1 MDWTKSYSASW
12 RVFKVNET
20 TWADSEL
27 IGGVDSINITR
38 SCSGD
43 CPRLES
49 GSMTVTADDFE
60 QGYYRIV
67 MYATQGVETERVD
80 VATLLCESNKSTHD
94 YGASQHSVSC
104 NSVLY
109 PAYTERVLDG
119 AYIAAGANVAEFAA
133 DMLRKCIKAP
143 VVVDGGFRI
152 ADFYWFEF
160 GVRILDAVWESLNL
174 GGFVMQIDGRGTVHI
189 MPRPTEAALSLDGAN
204 VSLLSTK
211 VQSELNTADVPNRYI
226 AKSDLTVAIAVN
238 DSPDSP
244 VSTVSRGYY
253 YDEIDDS
260 PAQVD
265 GETLSMYALRRLSEM
280 STAVT
285 AVRSY
290 QREYMPDVYPFDL
303 VTGTLDTIGITGNM
317 RVMNQ
322 TLNCAAG
329 ITVSEQLAREVQL
342 WQQI

>member
-12 RVFKVNET
+12 RVFRVNET

-27 IGGVDSINITR
+27 IKGVDSINITR

-49 GSMTVTADDFE
+49 GSMTVTGNEFE
-60 QGYYRIV
+60 SGYYRIV
-67 MYATQGVETERVD
+67 MNATQGVETERVD
-80 VATLLCESNKSTHD
+80 VATLLCESSKSTHD
-94 YGASQHSVSC
+94 YGSSQHSVSC

-119 AYIAAGANVAEFAA
+119 AYIPAGTNVAEYAA
-133 DMLRKCIKAP
+133 NMLSGCIKAP
-143 VVVDGGFRI
+143 VEYEGGFTL

-160 GVRILDAVWESLNL
+160 GIRILDAVWEALNI
-174 GGFVMQIDGRGTVHI
+174 GGYVMQIDGRGTVHI
-189 MPRPTEAALSLDGAN
+189 RPRPTQAAMSLDGAN

-211 VQSELNTADVPNRYI
+211 VQSELNASDVPNRYI
-226 AKSDLTVAIAVN
+226 AKSDLTVAIAIN

-253 YDEIDDS
+253 YDEIDES
-260 PAQVD
+260 PAQID
-265 GETLSMYALRRLSEM
+265 GETLSMYALRRLSEL

-290 QREYMPDVYPFDL
+290 QREFMPDVYPFDL
-303 VTGTLDTIGITGNM
+303 VTGT
-317 RVMNQ
+317 
-322 TLNCAAG
+322 
-329 ITVSEQLAREVQL
+329 
-342 WQQI
+342 

>member
-12 RVFKVNET
+12 RVFRVNEA
-20 TWADSEL
+20 TWADSEQL
-27 IGGVDSINITR
+27 SGVDAVNITR

-49 GSMTVTADDFE
+49 GSMTVTGNSFE

-80 VATLLCESNKSTHD
+80 VATLLCESSKDSHD
-94 YGASQHSVSC
+94 YGVSQFGVSC

-133 DMLRKCIKAP
+133 DMLRRCIKAP
-143 VVVDGGFRI
+143 VEVDGGFAL
-152 ADFYWFEF
+152 ADFYWFDF
-160 GVRILDAVWESLNL
+160 GIRILDAVWEALNL
-174 GGFVMQIDGRGTVHI
+174 GGYVMQIDGRGTVHI

-211 VQSELNTADVPNRYI
+211 VQSELNAADVPNRYI
-226 AKSDLTVAIAVN
+226 AKSDLTIAVAVN

-265 GETLSMYALRRLSEM
+265 GETLAMYALRRLSEL

-285 AVRSY
+285 EVRSY
-290 QREYMPDVYPFDL
+290 QREYIPDVLPFDL
-303 VTGTLDTIGITGNM
+303 VTGTLGTIGVTGDM
-317 RVMNQ
+317 RVINQ
-322 TLNCAAG
+322 TLECAEG

>member
-1 MDWTKSYSASW
+1 M
-12 RVFKVNET
+12 
-20 TWADSEL
+20 TWAESEL
-27 IGGVDSINITR
+27 VGGVDSINITR

-49 GSMTVTADDFE
+49 GTMTITGDNFE

-67 MYATQGVETERVD
+67 MNATQGVESERVD
-80 VATLLCESNKSTHD
+80 VATLLCESSKSTHD

-119 AYIAAGANVAEFAA
+119 AYIPAGANVAEFAA

-143 VVVDGGFRI
+143 VVFEGGFML

-160 GVRILDAVWESLNL
+160 GIRILDAVWIALNL
-174 GGFVMQIDGRGTVHI
+174 GGYVMRIDGRGTVHI
-189 MPRPTEAALSLDGAN
+189 MPKPTKAAMSLDGAN

-211 VQSELNTADVPNRYI
+211 VQSELNAADVPNRYI

-285 AVRSY
+285 AVRTY
-290 QREYMPDVYPFDL
+290 QREYMPDVLPFDL
-303 VTGTLDTIGITGNM
+303 VTGTLASIGISGNM

-322 TLNCAAG
+322 TLNCSAG

-342 WQQI
+342 WQR